1 MNFQP
6 LGKRVLVQ
14 REEEANTTSSGI
26 IIPDNAQ
33 EKPSKGKVVAVSTE
47 VSELACGEVV
57 VFGKF
62 SGNEIS
68 LDGEKFL
75 VLETDDIFGIIKFWY
90 KRVSSFTPFNGA
102 EQNKRINSF
111 YEQIMRD
118 CLHYNL

>member
-14 REEEANTTSSGI
+14 RVEEANTTSSGI

-33 EKPSKGKVVAVSTE
+33 EKPSKGKVVAVSSE
-47 VSELACGEVV
+47 VSSLSCGEIV

-62 SGNEIS
+62 SGNEIT

-75 VLETDDIFGIIKFWY
+75 VLETDDVFGII
-90 KRVSSFTPFNGA
+90 N
-102 EQNKRINSF
+102 N
-111 YEQIMRD
+111 
-118 CLHYNL
+118 